1 MCECENM
8 ANSLRDKKIT
18 EFFSKVIKNYAD
30 EDGKVNFDRLDAIL
44 TSLGRKVS
52 ADRLF
57 KIRKKLEKDGQ
68 ETIAHDDPNFIMTI
82 ASINVVDIGSIDE
95 DVLNTAF
102 KVFDMVIIQQL
113 NIYHDN

>member
-1 MCECENM
+1 M

-18 EFFSKVIKNYAD
+18 EFFTKVIKNHAD
-30 EDGKVNFDRLDAIL
+30 DEGLVNFAKLDDIL

-57 KIRKKLEKDGQ
+57 KIKKKLEKEGKD
-68 ETIAHDDPNFIMTI
+68 TIAFDDPNFIMTI

-102 KVFDMVIIQQL
+102 KVFDMVGISL
-113 NIYHDN
+113 PTKMSNKKEYS